1 MKPTLV
7 IVGLGNPGKT
17 YERTRHN
24 AGFHAIDQLA
34 ETYGTGAWKDLPKFS
49 SDGLEARIGIAPV
62 LLLKPKTFMN
72 LSGEAVHKVVDFYKL
87 DPTQALLVLC
97 DDIDLP
103 LATPRLRKMGS
114 AGTHNGLK
122 SVIEHIGEGF
132 PRLRLGIGP
141 KPEGVDLAAWVVSAF
156 SKEERQAMEGLYAVV
171 PEIVKEFVLE
181 L

>member
-1 MKPTLV
+1 MKPSLV
-7 IVGLGNPGKT
+7 IVGLGNPGKA

-24 AGFHAIDQLA
+24 AGFRALDELA
-34 ETYGTGAWKDLPKFS
+34 KAYGTGEWKSSKF
-49 SDGLEARIGIAPV
+49 GGETLEARIGIVPV
-62 LLLKPKTFMN
+62 LLLKPHTFMN
-72 LSGEAVHKVVDFYKL
+72 LSGESVRKVVDFYKL
-87 DPTQALLVLC
+87 DPAQGILVVC

-103 LATPRLRKMGS
+103 LGTPRLRRSGS

-141 KPEGVDLAAWVVSAF
+141 KPEKQDLANWVVSAF
-156 SKEERQAMEGLYAVV
+156 SEEERKTMEGLYALV
-171 PEIVKEFVLE
+171 PDVVKEFIVE

>member
-1 MKPTLV
+1 MKPSLV
-7 IVGLGNPGKT
+7 VIGLGNPGKS

-24 AGFHAIDQLA
+24 AGFHAVDTLA
-34 ETYGTGAWKDLPKFS
+34 EAFGTGPWKDLPKFTAE
-49 SDGLEARIGIAPV
+49 GMEARIGIAPV
-62 LLLKPKTFMN
+62 LLLKPQTFMN
-72 LSGEAVHKVVDFYKL
+72 LSGETVRKVVDFYKL
-87 DPTQALLVLC
+87 NPAEGVLILC

-103 LATPRLRKMGS
+103 LGTPRLRRAGS

-141 KPEGVDLAAWVVSAF
+141 KPDQVDLATWVVSAF
-156 SKEERQAMEGLYAVV
+156 SAEERNTMEGLYALV
-171 PEIVKEFVLE
+171 PDIVREFILE